1 MTNRKDPKGKRALFE
16 VPPIEV
22 DDPLKDD
29 PLIDHHESEGHEALY
44 SAGPRETGTAVL
56 TCSDCK
62 VRSRISLIET
72 LVRIMSISWWNP
84 LNHYS
89 RWMQCPA
96 CQTRT
101 WCKVDWMG

>member
-1 MTNRKDPKGKRALFE
+1 MTDRKDPKGKRALFE
-16 VPPIEV
+16 APPIEV

-29 PLIDHHESEGHEALY
+29 PLIHHHEAEGHEALY

-56 TCSDCK
+56 TCSECK
-62 VRSRISLIET
+62 VRSRISVVET
-72 LVRIMSISWWNP
+72 IVRIMSISWWNP

-96 CQTRT
+96 CQSRT
-101 WCKVDWMG
+101 WCKVEWMG

>member
-89 RWMQCPA
+89 RWMQFPA
-96 CQTRT
+96 SQTRT